1 VLVSLSEHWNGLT
14 LFVNDSRVPM
24 DNNYGERLMRGPAVG
39 RKNYYGSGSEWS
51 GRMAMMLFSIFA
63 TLALWKINPRRW
75 LNLYFEECAQA
86 GSNAPTNVADFLPWN
101 LSPTRLSELQAAMS
115 VNTVANSS

>member
-1 VLVSLSEHWNGLT
+1 
-14 LFVNDSRVPM
+14 
-24 DNNYGERLMRGPAVG
+24 
-39 RKNYYGSGSEWS
+39 
-51 GRMAMMLFSIFA
+51 
-63 TLALWKINPRRW
+63 

-101 LSPTRLSELQAAMS
+101 LSPTRLSEFQAAMS